1 MSLPSEPPKGIGL
14 FDLDG
19 TLIAWD
25 CQLLF
30 RHHVVR
36 QEPWRRIFLP
46 IFLGLVPF
54 CGLIGTEG
62 MKRVFLSYLWKMPP
76 ETLAKYSKEF
86 AASVMP
92 AIYPEVREEVERHR
106 QAGHL
111 LVMVSASPEFYVA
124 EIGKKLGFH
133 LVHGTVLEDRSLFP
147 DLVNHKGA
155 AKVERLHEVLPASY
169 FEHGM
174 LRNCRGYT
182 DSTADLPMLELCQ
195 SALLV
200 NPSPRLVAAGQGK
213 DWKVVRPA
221 RPWKS
226 KLGFASRAF
235 RLLFGIGQ
243 DPGGLGS

>member
-1 MSLPSEPPKGIGL
+1 LSLPPEPPKGIAL

-46 IFLGLVPF
+46 VFLGLLPF
-54 CGLIGTEG
+54 YGLLGTEG

-76 ETLAKYSKEF
+76 ETLARYSKEF

-92 AIYPEVREEVERHR
+92 AIYPELLDEIQRHR
-106 QAGHL
+106 HAGHL
-111 LVMVSASPEFYVA
+111 LIMVSASPEFYVA
-124 EIGKKLGFH
+124 EIGKRLGFH
-133 LVHGTVLEDRSLFP
+133 LVHGTVVESGPFFP
-147 DLVNHKGA
+147 DLENHKGA
-155 AKVERLHEVLPASY
+155 AKVERLYEVLPPSY
-169 FEHGM
+169 FEKGM

-182 DSTADLPMLELCQ
+182 DSSADLPMLELCQ

-200 NPSPRLVAAGQGK
+200 NPSPALEAVGRRK
-213 DWKVVRPA
+213 DWKVVRPS

-226 KLGFASRAF
+226 KTGFASRAL
-235 RLLFGIGQ
+235 RLLLGIGR
-243 DPGGLGS
+243 DPGGLAG

>member
-1 MSLPSEPPKGIGL
+1 M
-14 FDLDG
+14 
-19 TLIAWD
+19 
-25 CQLLF
+25 LF

-36 QEPWRRIFLP
+36 EEPWRRIFLP
-46 IFLGLVPF
+46 IFLGLAPF
-54 CGLIGTEG
+54 CSLIGTEG

-76 ETLAKYSKEF
+76 ETLAKYSRDF

-92 AIYPEVREEVERHR
+92 AIYPEVLEEVERHR
-106 QAGHL
+106 QEGHL
-111 LVMVSASPEFYVA
+111 LIMVSASPEFYVA

-133 LVHGTVLEDRSLFP
+133 LIHGTVLENRLLFP

-155 AKVERLHEVLPASY
+155 AKVERLHEVLPPSY
-169 FEHGM
+169 FERGM

-200 NPSPRLVAAGQGK
+200 NPSPKLVAAGKGK
-213 DWKVVRPA
+213 DWKVVRPS

-226 KLGFASRAF
+226 KLGFAWRAF
-235 RLLFGIGQ
+235 RLLFGIGH